1 MTDDDVDLRPRRQL
15 APAVIV
21 IAIVAMTLGSAAAN
35 LLPTNRPDRAQLRRE
50 ETRAIID
57 ARRQT
62 IAALTAVGDQCR
74 PVVAHELARAL
85 VFDGRSARAYADD
98 YTQRCGDDLVME
110 HWGNAPMP
118 PLTRRR

>member
-1 MTDDDVDLRPRRQL
+1 MTDDVDLRPRRQL
-15 APAVIV
+15 APAVAV
-21 IAIVAMTLGSAAAN
+21 IAIVLLTLGSAAAN
-35 LLPTNRPDRAQLRRE
+35 LLPTNRPDRARLRRD

-62 IAALTAVGDQCR
+62 IAALTAAGDRCK

-85 VFDGRSARAYADD
+85 VFDGRSARGYAED
-98 YTQRCGDDLVME
+98 YTRRCGDDLVME

-118 PLTRRR
+118 RLTHRR

>member
-1 MTDDDVDLRPRRQL
+1 VTDDKINLRPRRQL

-21 IAIVAMTLGSAAAN
+21 IAIVLLTLGSAAAN

-62 IAALTAVGDQCR
+62 IAALTAAGDQCR

-85 VFDGRSARAYADD
+85 VFDGRSARAYAED
-98 YTQRCGDDLVME
+98 YTRRCGDDLVTQ